1 MSAQMYRKTYLGTCL
16 TLLAVTLGFLF
27 PAVSWWQVERFQ
39 GRSQIAAG
47 ASSGT
52 SRLRLTISL
61 QALHATSLPTTEA
74 STPPPI
80 SCRARTRRSFPPKD
94 SRRKHVTASH

>member
-1 MSAQMYRKTYLGTCL
+1 MRSKRKDQKIVGGGDMSAQMYRKTYLGTCL

-27 PAVSWWQVERFQ
+27 PA
-39 GRSQIAAG
+39 

-94 SRRKHVTASH
+94 SRRKHVAASH